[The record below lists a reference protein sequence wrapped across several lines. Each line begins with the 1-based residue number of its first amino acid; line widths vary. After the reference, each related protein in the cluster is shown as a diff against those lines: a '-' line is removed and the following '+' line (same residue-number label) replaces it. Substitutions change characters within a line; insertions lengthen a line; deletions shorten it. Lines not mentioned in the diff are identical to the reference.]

1 MEKKKYFITT
11 YGCQMNEHD
20 SEIMAGLLEARGH
33 ESTSEISEA
42 DLILVN
48 TCCIREK
55 AESKVLSFLGEM
67 KRYKEKKPNLIVG
80 VCGCMAQQKDILP
93 IIKKAAPHVNLV
105 FGTHNIAYLAHYAE
119 EIWKSGEP
127 IYKIIDEEED
137 VSGILDSSRK
147 YPFKALVNIVY
158 GCNNFCTY
166 CIVPHVRG
174 RERSRAPEDIL
185 NEIRKLANE
194 GVVEITLL
202 GQNVN
207 SYGND
212 LEGNITFP
220 MLLREI
226 EKIDGIELIRYMTSH
241 PKDFSDELIDTIAR
255 SKKITRHFHL
265 PVQSGSNSVLS
276 RMNRKYTREHYLE
289 IINKIRERIPEASIT
304 TDLIVGFPD
313 ETNDE
318 FEDTLDLVKQVS
330 FDTAFSFIYS
340 KRKGTPA
347 ASFSDSID
355 IETKKERLKAL
366 NTLLAD
372 HSYQHNQ
379 QLEGQVIK
387 VLAEGVSDEK
397 KRILTGHTNTFKTV
411 HFTGDSN
418 LIGQFVNV
426 KITKAKSWSLEG
438 ELEKD
443 GGSK

>member
-105 FGTHNIAYLAHYAE
+105 FGTHNIAYLAHYVE

-137 VSGILDSSRK
+137 VSGILNSARK

-185 NEIRKLANE
+185 NEIRQLASE

-212 LEGNITFP
+212 LEENITFP
-220 MLLREI
+220 MLLKEI

-241 PKDFSDELIDTIAR
+241 PKDFSDELIDTIAQ

-318 FEDTLDLVKQVS
+318 FKDTLDLVEQVS

-366 NTLLAD
+366 NALLAD
-372 HSYQHNQ
+372 HSYQHNRQ
-379 QLEGQVIK
+379 FEGQVIR
-387 VLAEGVSDEK
+387 VLAEGVSDEEK
-397 KRILTGHTNTFKTV
+397 CILTGHTNTFKTV

-426 KITKAKSWSLEG
+426 KITKVKSWSLEG